1 MSERQAHTS
10 SMTHEQWWSKLTPE
24 SQTWL
29 IENNG
34 DVVPDTIAREV
45 EAAGGPSASAE
56 APDVP
61 QTFEDDVTDWIEATA
76 NRE

>member
-1 MSERQAHTS
+1 MAERQAHTS

-34 DVVPDTIAREV
+34 DVVPDAIAREV
-45 EAAGGPSASAE
+45 EAAGGPPRVLKHRMFLRPSR
-56 APDVP
+56 
-61 QTFEDDVTDWIEATA
+61 TT
-76 NRE
+76 